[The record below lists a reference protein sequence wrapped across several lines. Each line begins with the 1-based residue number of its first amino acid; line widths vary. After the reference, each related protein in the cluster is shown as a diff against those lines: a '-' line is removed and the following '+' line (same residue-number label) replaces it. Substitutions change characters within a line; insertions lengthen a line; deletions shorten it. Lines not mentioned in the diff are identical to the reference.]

1 MQLIEPFGLGIDSH
15 IILLIGQVLAFTC
28 QRHVNVTSGI
38 QFTHQV
44 YFIGP
49 YSIGTERYRY
59 SRSLSRLSSSI
70 LDATIYV
77 SLFGQ
82 LYLYV
87 SSMSHIFIFHFK
99 GAKRLIYLVLDQVLF
114 TIVNLCSK
122 GAIWCQNSNNDSLD
136 SYFVR
141 SCVSDAA
148 ISYFINLSQDHFHNK
163 PLSQGLILHYF
174 KISRKQLPLYATL
187 DQNSDLCVNL

>member
-1 MQLIEPFGLGIDSH
+1 MWYWIGLFMQLIEPFGLGIDSH
-15 IILLIGQVLAFTC
+15 IILLINQVLAFIG

-49 YSIGTERYRY
+49 YEIGTERYRY

-87 SSMSHIFIFHFK
+87 SSMSHIFHFK
-99 GAKRLIYLVLDQVLF
+99 GAKRLIYLVLDQVLVC
-114 TIVNLCSK
+114 IVNLCSK

-136 SYFVR
+136 SYLVLCIR
-141 SCVSDAA
+141 CCYIIQVSFGTKAYTYKLDTCLMK
-148 ISYFINLSQDHFHNK
+148 IINTSY
-163 PLSQGLILHYF
+163 
-174 KISRKQLPLYATL
+174 
-187 DQNSDLCVNL
+187 